1 MNTTKILE
9 VKNLKTYFFLDEGVL
24 KALDDISLTIHDRE
38 THGVIGESG
47 CGKSVASQSIMRI
60 TPAPGKTVGGQ
71 ILFYP
76 EGRPVIDM
84 VSLPPKGKQAR
95 RIRGKEIS
103 MVFQEPMTSFSP
115 VHTIGNQIG
124 EAIRLHH
131 KSSAKETKERTLE
144 ILDQVGF
151 PDPRQRHDDY
161 AFQLSGGL
169 RQRAMIAMALSCNPT
184 LLIADEPTTA
194 LDVTVQAQILDLME
208 KLQDKFGMAILY
220 ITHDLGVIAGI
231 ADYISVMYLGK
242 IVEQAKTTELFK
254 RPTHPYTQRLL
265 QSIPKRGKKK
275 LEPIEG
281 NVPVPLDFP
290 EICGFFSRCPEA
302 QDGVCNQAV
311 PPLEHI
317 GHDHKVRCYFAE
329 KFYH

>member
-1 MNTTKILE
+1 MSATKILE
-9 VKNLKTYFFLDEGVL
+9 IKNLKTYFFLDEGVL
-24 KALDDISLTIHDRE
+24 KALDDISLTVHARE

-60 TPAPGKTVGGQ
+60 TPDPGKTVGGR

-76 EGRPVIDM
+76 ERGPVIDM
-84 VSLPPKGKQAR
+84 VSLAPKGKQAR

-115 VHTIGNQIG
+115 VHTIGNQID
-124 EAIRLHH
+124 EVIRLHQ
-131 KSSAKETKERTLE
+131 KSNARETKERTLAM
-144 ILDQVGF
+144 LDQVGI
-151 PDPRQRHDDY
+151 PNPRRRYDDY
-161 AFQLSGGL
+161 AYQLSGGL

-194 LDVTVQAQILDLME
+194 LDVTVQAQILDLIE

-220 ITHDLGVIAGI
+220 ITHDLGGIAEI

-242 IVEQAKTTELFK
+242 ILEQAKTTDLFK
-254 RPTHPYTQRLL
+254 RPTHPYTRRLL

-275 LEPIEG
+275 LEPIQG

-290 EICGFFSRCPEA
+290 EMCGFFSRCPEA
-302 QDGVCNQAV
+302 REGVCNQAV
-311 PPLEHI
+311 PPLELI
-317 GHDHKVRCYFAE
+317 GPNHMVRCFFAE
-329 KFYH
+329 KFYR